1 VNHRPARISTDLA
14 RRLATIL
21 SERVSDPRLRQV
33 TIVEVRAAPDA
44 SFARVFY
51 RTLEDREELAQV
63 LERAKP
69 FIRRCLAEGLK
80 LRRVPELDFRYD
92 PAEDEGARVEAILK
106 ELREGGEEE
115 V

>member
-1 VNHRPARISTDLA
+1 MHRRERVSHELTQRIARILE
-14 RRLATIL
+14 
-21 SERVSDPRLRQV
+21 ERVSDPRLRSV
-33 TIVEVRAAPDA
+33 TIVEVSASPDA

-51 RTLEDREELAQV
+51 RTLGEREEAGQA

-69 FIRRCLAEGLK
+69 FIRRCLAQGLR

-92 PAEDEGARVEAILK
+92 PSADSGARVDAILK
-106 ELREGGEEE
+106 ELREGAEKE